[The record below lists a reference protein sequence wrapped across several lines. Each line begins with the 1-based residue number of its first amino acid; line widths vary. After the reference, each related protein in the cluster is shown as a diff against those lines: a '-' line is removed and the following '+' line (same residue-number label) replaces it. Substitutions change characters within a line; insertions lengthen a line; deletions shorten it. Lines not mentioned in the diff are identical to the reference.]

1 MDGLRDF
8 VTMHRE
14 ALKEVLDFPRE
25 RFTREEAI
33 EEMQKTLDMDRC
45 FAGLVV
51 NIIGRKHTSCS

>member
-25 RFTREEAI
+25 RFTGEEAI

-51 NIIGRKHTSCS
+51 EHHWT